1 MQKQNRHVLLQQK
14 ELEAMY
20 NEPIKILCVDDE
32 KNVLRA
38 LERLFLDDDYGIFL
52 ADSGEEGLK
61 ILEEEGPFQV
71 VISDY
76 RMPVMNGVDF
86 LKAVYQKQPE
96 TVRIVLSGYADAGAI
111 VAAINDGHIYKFI
124 PKPWNDE
131 ELRVTI
137 NNSLERYFL
146 QKNNRELIEQLAV
159 VNHQLEE
166 KVRERTEQLE
176 LHVSALEFAQQ
187 LMWSLPVGVV
197 GIDEN
202 NMVAHCNTVA
212 ASLLKNICS
221 DFLGADVV
229 QSCNLQL
236 NRFIEKVRREKMAD
250 EIIELNDKDHLV
262 MGRVVKLNQSEAVVL
277 VFTEK

>member
-1 MQKQNRHVLLQQK
+1 
-14 ELEAMY
+14 MY

-32 KNVLRA
+32 RNVLRS
-38 LERLFLDDDYGIFL
+38 LERLFIDDNYEIFL
-52 ADSGEEGLK
+52 ADSVEEGLK
-61 ILEEEGPFQV
+61 LLESEGPFHV

-86 LKAVYQKQPE
+86 LKAVYEKQPE

-137 NNSLERYFL
+137 ANSLERYFL
-146 QKNNRELIEQLAV
+146 QRNNRELLEKLAQVNYALEQ
-159 VNHQLEE
+159 
-166 KVRERTEQLE
+166 KVKERTEELE
-176 LHVSALEFAQQ
+176 LHVHALEFAQQ
-187 LMWSLPVGVV
+187 MLWSLPVGVV

-212 ASLLKNICS
+212 AKLLKNVCT
-221 DFLGADVV
+221 DFLGSDAI
-229 QSCNLQL
+229 QSCSKEIGS
-236 NRFIEKVRREKMAD
+236 FIGNTRKENITETKM
-250 EIIELNDKDHLV
+250 ELNGKQCLV
-262 MGRVVKLNQSEAVVL
+262 MGRSVFLNNTETVVL
-277 VFTEK
+277 VFVET